1 MKEIHVNTKEM
12 HDRTSLGGFSFV
24 FHFVCMFCFV
34 FLFLLFCFTWSRGNN
49 TLFMLNST
57 EHGIYPAHNVKM
69 PTVVGISTFIS
80 LIYTTSDS
88 FKARCCLIFHHFTF
102 R

>member
-1 MKEIHVNTKEM
+1 MMEPHWEDFPSYSTLFVCFV
-12 HDRTSLGGFSFV
+12 LFFV
-24 FHFVCMFCFV
+24 FVV
-34 FLFLLFCFTWSRGNN
+34 LFSWSRGNN

-88 FKARCCLIFHHFTF
+88 FKARCCSIFHHFTF
-102 R
+102 K